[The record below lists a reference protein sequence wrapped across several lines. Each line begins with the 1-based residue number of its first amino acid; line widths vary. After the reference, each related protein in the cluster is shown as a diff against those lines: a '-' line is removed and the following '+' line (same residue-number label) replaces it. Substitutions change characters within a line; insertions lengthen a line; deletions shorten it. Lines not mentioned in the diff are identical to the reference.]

1 MKVLYS
7 HRTRSAD
14 GQRVHIEGLTRALQ
28 RRGHQIVMAG
38 PEDAGGN
45 ALQVKKPGLMKR
57 LPAAIYECAEF
68 AYSARGY
75 VRLANLAASEAPD
88 ILYERYNLHYFAGAW
103 LARRAGLPFILEV
116 NGPLAEE
123 RSLHG
128 NLALKKFARRN
139 EVAIWQAADMVLPVT
154 NALADFVRVAG
165 VPDEKIA
172 VIQNGVEQDFLEPA
186 DPGRIRDRYGLQGKL
201 VLGFSGFVR
210 EWHGVDRAVR
220 YLARANRN
228 DLHLLIVGDGPAR
241 GGLEALANELGVA
254 QQVTVTGVVQR
265 DVMPQY
271 VAAFDIALQPA
282 VTAYASPLK
291 LFEYMALGKP
301 VLAPDAANI
310 MEVLHD
316 GENGLMFRGEGF
328 DVALDALV
336 ADEALRQRL
345 GAAARETIERDDYT
359 WAANARRVEEVME
372 RLKVER
378 K

>member
-1 MKVLYS
+1 
-7 HRTRSAD
+7 
-14 GQRVHIEGLTRALQ
+14 
-28 RRGHQIVMAG
+28 MAG

-116 NGPLAEE
+116 NGPLAE
-123 RSLHG
+123 
-128 NLALKKFARRN
+128 
-139 EVAIWQAADMVLPVT
+139 
-154 NALADFVRVAG
+154 
-165 VPDEKIA
+165 
-172 VIQNGVEQDFLEPA
+172 DFLEPA